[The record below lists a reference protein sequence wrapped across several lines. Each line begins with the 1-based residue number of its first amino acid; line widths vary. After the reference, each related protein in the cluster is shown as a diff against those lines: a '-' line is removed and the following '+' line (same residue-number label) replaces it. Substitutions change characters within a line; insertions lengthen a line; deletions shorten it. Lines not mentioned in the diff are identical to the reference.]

1 MRTNFAPDHH
11 IAPRARRESRE
22 ALCQS
27 AQASVRDAK
36 SPASATK
43 ACKSRSKFGA
53 RLSPLP
59 WRLAARAAPTAPRG
73 RLWIRGTPRRTHAAA
88 HAAALPCKPGAMCAQ
103 FHELSDETQRAVRQR
118 MCVSAVCSWSLLL
131 GAIYLGYAL
140 LFGRGLGSSGGGT
153 QVGRRLNA
161 GTPGRLSTAHAR
173 ALRRLLCVPLHGL
186 RPRLDEYRMCCVLCL
201 WRRARA
207 RQRGVSPSP
216 SVSHCIALGYRAAAF
231 ANAQRGACG
240 GGFGRHPGLV
250 SGTLAR

>member
-1 MRTNFAPDHH
+1 
-11 IAPRARRESRE
+11 
-22 ALCQS
+22 
-27 AQASVRDAK
+27 
-36 SPASATK
+36 
-43 ACKSRSKFGA
+43 
-53 RLSPLP
+53 
-59 WRLAARAAPTAPRG
+59 
-73 RLWIRGTPRRTHAAA
+73 
-88 HAAALPCKPGAMCAQ
+88 MCAQ

-231 ANAQRGACG
+231 ANAQRGACE

>member
-1 MRTNFAPDHH
+1 MPVCAGVSEGCQKPGVGHEGVQIQINIWCASFSRLC
-11 IAPRARRESRE
+11 RGGSRR
-22 ALCQS
+22 
-27 AQASVRDAK
+27 VR
-36 SPASATK
+36 
-43 ACKSRSKFGA
+43 R
-53 RLSPLP
+53 RH
-59 WRLAARAAPTAPRG
+59 APRG

-103 FHELSDETQRAVRQR
+103 FSELTPETQRAVRQR

-161 GTPGRLSTAHAR
+161 GTPGRLSTARAR
-173 ALRRLLCVPLHGL
+173 FAAAAVRAPAWPAAAVGWVSHVLCVVPVASCPCSSARRFALAVSQSLH
-186 RPRLDEYRMCCVLCL
+186 CV
-201 WRRARA
+201 
-207 RQRGVSPSP
+207 GVP
-216 SVSHCIALGYRAAAF
+216 AAF
-231 ANAQRGACG
+231 ANAQRGACE